1 MVEQSIEK
9 EFKSGFVTL
18 VGRPNVGKSTLVNR
32 LLGQKVAAVSPR
44 PQTTRRRQFGI
55 LTTDDYQIVFMDT
68 PGIHKV
74 SDKLDQ
80 FMNDDAHE
88 TILDADVVVWIV
100 DASETPQAEDKMVAD
115 TFMELSNRI
124 PPVILLLNKVD
135 LLSPEIRDLRR
146 TAFHQLYNAAEVC
159 EVSALRGEGSSEF
172 LQMILN
178 HLQEGPLYYDPDQ
191 VTDLFERDI
200 ASDLIRQTCLNM
212 VRDEVPHGIAVR
224 VDEYTERKDGMIY
237 IHATIVVERES
248 HKGIVI
254 GKNAEMLKKIGTK
267 ARQEIEEMGEQKVYL
282 DLQVKVNQN
291 WRNKPEVLQYL
302 GYSMKGK

>member
-1 MVEQSIEK
+1 MEERSTDSQ
-9 EFKSGFVTL
+9 FKSGFVTL

-32 LLGQKVAAVSPR
+32 LLGQKIAAVSPR
-44 PQTTRRRQFGI
+44 PQTTRRKQFGI
-55 LTTDDYQIVFMDT
+55 LTTDDYQMIFMDT

-80 FMNDDAHE
+80 FMNDDARE

-100 DASETPQAEDKMVAD
+100 DVSEAPQPEDKMVAD
-115 TFMELSNRI
+115 TFAELGTRI
-124 PPVILLLNKVD
+124 PPVLLLLNKVD
-135 LLSPEIRDLRR
+135 LLNIEMRSIRRDL
-146 TAFHQLYNAAEVC
+146 FHQLYPLAEIC
-159 EVSALRGEGSSEF
+159 EVSALRGEGSDEF
-172 LQMILN
+172 LLLILN
-178 HLQEGPLYYDPDQ
+178 HLQEGPLFYDPEQ
-191 VTDLFERDI
+191 VTDLYERDI
-200 ASDLIRQTCLNM
+200 AADLVRQTCLNM
-212 VRDEVPHGIAVR
+212 LRDEVPHGIAVR

-254 GKNAEMLKKIGTK
+254 GKNAEMLKKIGMK